1 MKKDMTDYINSMIE
15 DNLETLGKIIS
26 LQYRKFIRFY
36 ELVSEYS
43 GSIDA
48 VKYDFISPTS
58 LDVSLTF
65 ESKEDLKKVKKEI
78 ETAMEKSKYDGSVK
92 QESPK
97 KDNRLF
103 ISIILEEPDDINII
117 EDTEDDITN
126 EEETA
131 EV

>member
-43 GSIDA
+43 GSIDD

-126 EEETA
+126 EEETT